1 MGFKSELRHKM
12 FRGLRFAEH
21 SADVTRAVCIIFEAV
36 SITGGETWLF
46 SIKGSVWRDEE
57 SNVFLGPIHEKQLL
71 LAAFPGILPP
81 FSSSASPANPARFL
95 PRIIARNH

>member
-1 MGFKSELRHKM
+1 M
-12 FRGLRFAEH
+12 FRGIRFAEH
-21 SADVTRAVCIIFEAV
+21 SADVTRAVYIIFAAI

-57 SNVFLGPIHEKQLL
+57 SNVFLGPIHEKQLF

-81 FSSSASPANPARFL
+81 FSFFASPAI
-95 PRIIARNH
+95 PRGFYLVKSHEIT